1 MTLTIRRATAHDA
14 AALTVLMQA
23 SSAYGGD
30 YRSMLDGYEITAEQI
45 RTEAIYLAERGG
57 KLLGFYALLLNT
69 PKPELD
75 LMFVDDAAQGQG
87 IGACLF
93 AHMRHTA
100 LSHGV
105 RELKIVSHP
114 PAEAFYTRMGAT
126 RVGELPAG
134 GHVTWPRPVMALK
147 LAQSISGRTLIS
159 TSPSVTS

>member
-14 AALTVLMQA
+14 VALTALMQA

-30 YRSMLDGYEITAEQI
+30 YRSILDGYEITAEQI
-45 RTEAIYLAERGG
+45 RTEAIFLAERGG
-57 KLLGFYALLLNT
+57 NLLGFYALLLNT

-114 PAEAFYTRMGAT
+114 PAEAFYARMGAT
-126 RVGELPAG
+126 RVDLLPAG

-147 LAQSISGRTLIS
+147 LTQSISGSTLIS
-159 TSPSVTS
+159 TSPIVTS